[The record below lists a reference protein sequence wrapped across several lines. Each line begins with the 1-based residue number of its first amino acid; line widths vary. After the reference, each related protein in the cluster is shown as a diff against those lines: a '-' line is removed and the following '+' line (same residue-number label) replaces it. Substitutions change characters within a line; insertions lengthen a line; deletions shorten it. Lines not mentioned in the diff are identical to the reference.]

1 LEQTFTTRVLLALNA
16 LIATNKVKSDR
27 RFALDTGIGITQ
39 LSLARTGKRE
49 LPIKHLQILSEMYHI
64 SKKYLQTGIEPM
76 FTNENSPIGET
87 NTHVVDNI
95 DRTNS
100 SKNQVSAPGKD
111 YVKPAISDII
121 TPDGIIT
128 NHHVNKRKSDAL
140 IPFYNADFMAG
151 AAEMYYEDA
160 TIYPEYY
167 MDVPEFYGCTAFR
180 AYSDSMESK
189 IRSGNI
195 LFGIKINDW
204 RSHLEYGQ
212 IYGIT
217 CTDGRR
223 YLKYIRKDKDDKH
236 FLLKSENENYDDF
249 TIPKSKINNIWLI
262 E

>member
-1 LEQTFTTRVLLALNA
+1 MQKEGEKLKN
-16 LIATNKVKSDR
+16 
-27 RFALDTGIGITQ
+27 Q
-39 LSLARTGKRE
+39 LKGA
-49 LPIKHLQILSEMYHI
+49 
-64 SKKYLQTGIEPM
+64 GIEI
-76 FTNENSPIGET
+76 NEVAKTLNMTRQNLGYHFRKDVLDRDFREKLFKSYANILQVENRKSNSPIGET

-111 YVKPAISDII
+111 YLKPAISDII

-262 E
+262 EGWLDKRT

>member
-1 LEQTFTTRVLLALNA
+1 METTFTSRVLDALDT
-16 LIATNKVKSDR
+16 LKATNKVKSDR
-27 RFALDTGIGITQ
+27 QFALDTDIGVTQ
-39 LSLARTGKRE
+39 LSLYRKGTRE
-49 LPIKHLQILSEMYHI
+49 IPLKHLQTLVDKYQI
-64 SKKYLQTGIEPM
+64 SKQYLQLGIGEM
-76 FTNENSPIGET
+76 FSNENTTSGESVPHKAY
-87 NTHVVDNI
+87 NTGSLNTDLEFNNES
-95 DRTNS
+95 NS
-100 SKNQVSAPGKD
+100 NVM
-111 YVKPAISDII
+111 
-121 TPDGIIT
+121 TPTGIIT
-128 NHHVNKRKSDAL
+128 NHRVNKRKSDAL

-151 AAEMYYEDA
+151 TAEMYYEDA

-180 AYSDSMESK
+180 AYSDSMETK

-195 LFGIKINDW
+195 LFGMKVDDW

-223 YLKYIRKDKDDKH
+223 YLKYIRKHTDEQY

-262 E
+262 EGWLDKRT